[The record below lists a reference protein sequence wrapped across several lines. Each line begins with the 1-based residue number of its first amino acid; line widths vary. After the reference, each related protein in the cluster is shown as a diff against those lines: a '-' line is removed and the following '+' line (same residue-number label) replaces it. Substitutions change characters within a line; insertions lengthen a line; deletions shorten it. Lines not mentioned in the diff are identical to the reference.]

1 MLHCGIRFRILTRAL
16 EWDLNTAESAA
27 SGILSVVS
35 YPSLLSVVSYPSI
48 LSVVPFTRQSL
59 RWAVVLGV
67 MFLNL
72 GGLDWV
78 LLSQVWIVAGT
89 GWWDLGG
96 GIWVVGSGWW

>member
-35 YPSLLSVVSYPSI
+35 YPSLLS
-48 LSVVPFTRQSL
+48 LVPFTRQSL

-78 LLSQVWIVAGT
+78 LLSQVWIVAGS